1 MIELDII
8 TAYTSIII
16 FFAAIVHS
24 IAGFGFAQVAMGL
37 LPLIRDA
44 QHASVIFNILAIV
57 TNGRVLWSVKDSFDL
72 KSWGL
77 PVIGLVF
84 GMPVGIYFFQSL
96 NPSQFRLGIGLTLL
110 LAVILIIS
118 IRQIEYFQNLMK
130 KSTWEP
136 GTKTAILTGFIAGIF
151 GGSVAIPGPPMILY
165 GAFLMASN
173 KWEGNRMK
181 AVFTG
186 FFGTLMLYRL
196 SGLVWAGDVTNALV
210 FEAIIAIPAMLIGSG
225 LGIWIYEKIPE
236 NIFQWIVI
244 VGLTINAFILIFT
257 A

>member
-1 MIELDII
+1 MIEIDLI
-8 TAYTSIII
+8 TAYTSIIVLL
-16 FFAAIVHS
+16 AAIVHS

-44 QHASVIFNILAIV
+44 QHASVIFNLLAIV

-77 PVIGLVF
+77 PVIGLIF
-84 GMPVGIYFFQSL
+84 GMPVGIYFFQNL
-96 NPSQFRLGIGLTLL
+96 KPSQFRLGIGLTLL

-118 IRQIEYFQNLMK
+118 MRQIDYFKDLMK
-130 KSTWEP
+130 KSSWEP
-136 GTKTAILTGFIAGIF
+136 GPKTAILTGFIAGIF
-151 GGSVAIPGPPMILY
+151 GGSVAIPGPPMIVY

-173 KWEGNRMK
+173 KWKGDRMK

-196 SGLVWAGDVTNALV
+196 SGLVWAGNVTTPLVLEAL
-210 FEAIIAIPAMLIGSG
+210 IAIPAMLIGSA

-244 VGLTINAFILIFT
+244 VGLTINAFILILT